1 MRSRRLQL
9 AVRSLFIP
17 TILLLLTACSDN
29 ATITESKK
37 DLKDVNCMRLVVFP
51 PDKFLSETVQ
61 KFYDFDDNCRYRLFI
76 SQKGG
81 IVCNSNQN
89 ANKKILANFPSGYIR
104 LDLTKGSKTIFSY
117 YRDLTHKAD
126 EEDVKKAFAS
136 LCETIRSNECGYFN
150 LNK

>member
-1 MRSRRLQL
+1 MLLGKIETMRSRRFHVLL
-9 AVRSLFIP
+9 RSLFI
-17 TILLLLTACSDN
+17 TNILLLAACSDN
-29 ATITESKK
+29 ATIKESKE

-61 KFYDFDDNCRYRLFI
+61 KLYDFDDNCSYRLSI
-76 SQKGG
+76 SQKSG

-89 ANKKILANFPSGYIR
+89 ADKKILANFPSGYIR

-126 EEDVKKAFAS
+126 EEDVQRAFVR
-136 LCETIRSNECGYFN
+136 LQKY
-150 LNK
+150 LQ